1 MRSKRF
7 LVLACAWVVA
17 VGVTACG
24 SGGGGDAGGPAWNIG
39 AIGNCTGVFAQGLG
53 GTCKTMRAWAQSV
66 NEAGGINGHKIN
78 MIVKDDGGNA
88 TTSNTMIRELVEK
101 EHVIAIV
108 GDSSNFSGTWA
119 SYVDAKGI
127 PVVGG
132 LTAISQFA
140 TDPNFY
146 SVGTNLVAMSYATMQ
161 EVVNHG
167 YNKFGFLYCA
177 EAPACAQAVPLAE
190 AAAKLTGVSMVS
202 EKVAGTAPD
211 FTAQCLAMNNAGVQ
225 AFEVGATTDTTIR
238 VLDACRAQGVQARL
252 NANDGSISPEWVNDK
267 NTEGMFGTEVVAP
280 WFYTQLPA
288 IQQYH
293 DALKKYAP
301 EVYNSPQFGPNTTPS
316 WAAGKLFEAA
326 AKAANL
332 GANAK
337 PEDVKRGLYALK
349 DETLGG
355 LTAPLTYTE
364 GKPSVNNCYFPIE
377 IHNSQFIAPNGAT
390 PTCIP
395 QDKITP
401 LLNSL
406 GG

>member
-1 MRSKRF
+1 MAA
-7 LVLACAWVVA
+7 LVVA
-17 VGVTACG
+17 AGVTACG
-24 SGGGGDAGGPAWNIG
+24 PGGSGGGADGAAWNIG
-39 AIGNCTGVFAQGLG
+39 AIGDCTGTFAQGLG
-53 GTCKTMRAWAQSV
+53 GTCKTMQAWAQSV
-66 NEAGGINGHKIN
+66 NDAGGINGHKIN
-78 MIVKDDGGNA
+78 MIAKDDGGNA
-88 TTSNTMIRELVEK
+88 TTSSTMVRELVEK

-108 GDSSNFSGTWA
+108 GDSSNFTGTWA
-119 SYVDAKGI
+119 SYVDSKGI

-132 LTAISQFA
+132 LPSGVSQFA

-146 SVGTNLVAMSYATMQ
+146 SVGTNLVAMSYATTQ

-190 AAAKLTGVSMVS
+190 AAGKLTGVNVLSQ
-202 EKVAGTAPD
+202 KVAGTAPD
-211 FTAQCLAMNNAGVQ
+211 FTAQCLAMNSAGVQ
-225 AFEVGATTDTTIR
+225 AFEVGSSVDTTIR

-252 NANDGSISPEWVNDK
+252 YGNEFSTEWVKDK
-267 NTEGMFGTEVVAP
+267 NAEGMFGAVVVAP

-293 DALKKYAP
+293 DMLKKYAP
-301 EVYNSPQFGPNTTPS
+301 EVYNSPQFGPNTTLM
-316 WAAGKLFEAA
+316 WDAGKLFEAA
-326 AKAANL
+326 AKAGNL

-337 PEDVKRGLYALK
+337 PDDIKRGLYALK
-349 DETLGG
+349 GETLDG
-355 LTAPLTYTE
+355 LTAPLTYTK
-364 GKPSVNNCYFPIE
+364 GKPSVNSCYFPIE
-377 IHNSQFIAPNGAT
+377 IQKGEYVAPNGPK

-395 QDKITP
+395 EDKITP